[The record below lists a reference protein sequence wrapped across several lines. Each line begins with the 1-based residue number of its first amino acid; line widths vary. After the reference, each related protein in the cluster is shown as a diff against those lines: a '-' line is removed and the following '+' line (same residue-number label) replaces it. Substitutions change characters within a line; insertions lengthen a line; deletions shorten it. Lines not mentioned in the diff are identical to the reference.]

1 MISQPLEIEGT
12 WEEIVALAPNLAGRR
27 VRLIVLPAIPVI
39 ENEPAAL
46 KDTRSIEEKI
56 AEIVADVPEEEWA
69 KLPPDLGDNLDHYI
83 YGLPKNK

>member
-1 MISQPLEIEGT
+1 M
-12 WEEIVALAPNLAGRR
+12 ALAPNLAGRR

-56 AEIVADVPEEEWA
+56 AAIWADVPEEEWA
-69 KLPPDLGDNLDHYI
+69 KLPHDLSDQLDHYI
-83 YGLPKNK
+83 YGTPKKE